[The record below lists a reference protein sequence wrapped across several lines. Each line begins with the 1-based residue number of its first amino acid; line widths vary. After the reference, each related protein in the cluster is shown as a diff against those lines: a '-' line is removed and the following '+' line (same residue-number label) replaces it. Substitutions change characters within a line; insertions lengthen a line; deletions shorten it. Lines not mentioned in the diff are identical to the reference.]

1 MSKGGNKKMST
12 PVPVKKQTTKQFSKK
27 QLELAKAIR
36 NSAGILNFSK
46 DFDSVAATN
55 ELRGK

>member
-1 MSKGGNKKMST
+1 MSKGGNKKMATS
-12 PVPVKKQTTKQFSKK
+12 VPEKKQATKQFSKK
-27 QLELAKAIR
+27 QLELAQAIR
-36 NSAGILNFSK
+36 NSAGVLNFSK